1 MWECIFFY
9 CYKLWVMCYYIFS
22 IWNKDIQIK
31 VEWVKYEDYEE
42 VKILLSEQVIIYV
55 VLLVFSKVVLE
66 QC

>member
-1 MWECIFFY
+1 
-9 CYKLWVMCYYIFS
+9 MCYYIFS